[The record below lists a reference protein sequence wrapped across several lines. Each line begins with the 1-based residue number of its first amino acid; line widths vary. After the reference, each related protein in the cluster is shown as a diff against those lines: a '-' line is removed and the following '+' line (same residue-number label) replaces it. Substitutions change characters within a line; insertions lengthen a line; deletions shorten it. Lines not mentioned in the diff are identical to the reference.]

1 MPTVDFVQ
9 RHRDSYG
16 GNPSGLQSILAR
28 RYQGLSVAQ
37 KDIGYYSPALAKRI
51 RDNAF
56 AWERERA
63 AKPIE
68 IRQSTPDPIY
78 FFNASTET
86 IPAYGCIQKVG
97 TETIDGQSIIKVDRP
112 IDYTASVMGPFLLNG
127 PAEVAANGL
136 GTAQWGPIF
145 RARKD
150 SSKGCLFTFI
160 GDDEESDDLIKVIAC
175 ETPLLAVA
183 GSGIGANSSGTVTA
197 KQPAS
202 GNWTAGTITYTA
214 WNPTGVAIASA
225 ASVLLFPVD
234 AKWLAVELC

>member
-1 MPTVDFVQ
+1 
-9 RHRDSYG
+9 
-16 GNPSGLQSILAR
+16 
-28 RYQGLSVAQ
+28 VAQ

-68 IRQSTPDPIY
+68 IRQSTPDPVY
-78 FFNASTET
+78 FYNASTEK
-86 IPAYGCIQKVG
+86 IPPYGCIQKIG
-97 TETIDGQSIIKVDRP
+97 METIDGQSVLKVDRP

-145 RARKD
+145 RAKKD
-150 SSKGCLFTFI
+150 SATYSTGTRMGPVESSFDLSKGCLFTFI
-160 GDDEESDDLIKVIAC
+160 GDDEQSDDLIKVIAC

-183 GSGIGANSSGTVTA
+183 GSGIGANTSGTVTA
-197 KQPAS
+197 KAPAS
-202 GNWTAGTITYTA
+202 GNWTAGAITYTA

-225 ASVLLFPVD
+225 ANVLLFPVD

>member
-1 MPTVDFVQ
+1 M
-9 RHRDSYG
+9 
-16 GNPSGLQSILAR
+16 
-28 RYQGLSVAQ
+28 AQ
-37 KDIGYYSPALAKRI
+37 KDIGYYSPSLAKRI
-51 RDNAF
+51 RDNSF

-63 AKPIE
+63 AKPVE

-78 FFNASTET
+78 FYNASTET
-86 IPAYGCIQKVG
+86 IPAYGCIQKIG

-112 IDYTASVMGPFLLNG
+112 IDYTGSVMGPFLLNG
-127 PAEVAANGL
+127 PAEVAGKGL

-145 RARKD
+145 RAKKD
-150 SSKGCLFTFI
+150 SATYSTGTRMGPKASAFELEKGCLFTFI
-160 GDDEESDDLIKVIAC
+160 GDDEQSDDLIKVVAC

-183 GSGIGANSSGTVTA
+183 GSGIGANASGTVTA
-197 KQPAS
+197 KAPAS

-225 ASVLLFPVD
+225 ANVLLFPVD